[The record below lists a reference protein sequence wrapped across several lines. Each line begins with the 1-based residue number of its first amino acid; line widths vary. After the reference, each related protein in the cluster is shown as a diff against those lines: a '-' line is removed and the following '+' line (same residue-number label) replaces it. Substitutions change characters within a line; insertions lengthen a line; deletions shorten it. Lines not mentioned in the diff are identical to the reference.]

1 MRMWTRRRMLTAAVA
16 TAGLTASAAV
26 PAARAAPAGH
36 VRHAGHV
43 GHVDVADALR
53 SLPGLRLVEERQDA
67 EPGYRHF
74 VLGLRQPV
82 DHTDPAAGTFEQRL
96 TLLHTAAGRPTVLF
110 STGYHA
116 VLTPRR
122 TEPALL
128 LGANQLQVEHRCFG
142 TSLPPGQ
149 PDYAHLTIRQ
159 AAGDHHRVV
168 RLFRR
173 LYPGAWL
180 STGGSKGG
188 MATVYHRRFHPRDVD
203 GTVVYSAPHNVDDHD
218 DSAYLRFLETVGSA
232 PAREAVKAAQRRMLL
247 RRAEMVAR
255 YEAWASATGDTFRI
269 VGSADRAFEV
279 AVLRVLFMF
288 WQRATPADLATIPGP
303 GATTDELYGWLDTWA
318 GLPLYADAAA
328 RRYVPY
334 WYQIGTQ
341 LGYGDVPTA
350 HVADLLRHPG
360 GIEARAFVPREVPM
374 AFDSAAMPDIDRW
387 VRRHGSRLLFVYG
400 TQDPSVAEH
409 FRPGGADSRVLWVP
423 GGNHG
428 VDIADLSP
436 ADRTWAQD
444 ALVRWGAGASSPGR
458 PRPGHSAGPGGG
470 QGSPQSASRAAL

>member
-1 MRMWTRRRMLTAAVA
+1 MLTAAVA
-16 TAGLTASAAV
+16 TAGLTAPAAA
-26 PAARAAPAGH
+26 PARAA
-36 VRHAGHV
+36 HAGHA
-43 GHVDVADALR
+43 GHAGIVDVADALR

-67 EPGYRHF
+67 GPGDRHF

-96 TLLHTAAGRPTVLF
+96 TLLHTAADRPTVLF

-128 LGANQLQVEHRCFG
+128 LGANQLQVEHRFFG
-142 TSLPPGQ
+142 TSVPAGRPG
-149 PDYAHLTIRQ
+149 YAHLTIRQ
-159 AAGDHHRVV
+159 AADDHHRVV

-203 GTVVYSAPHNVDDHD
+203 GSVVYSAPNNVDDRD
-218 DSAYLRFLETVGSA
+218 DSVHLRFLETVGTA

-247 RRAEMVAR
+247 RRTDMVAR
-255 YEAWASATGDTFRI
+255 YEAWASAAGDTFRI

-288 WQRATPADLATIPGP
+288 WQRATPDDLAAIPGP
-303 GATTDELYGWLDTWA
+303 AATTDELYAWLDAWA
-318 GLPLYADAAA
+318 GLPFYADTTA

-334 WYQIGTQ
+334 WYQVGTQ

-360 GIEARAFVPREVPM
+360 GIEARVFVPRDVPM
-374 AFDSAAMPDIDRW
+374 VFDTEAMPDIDRW
-387 VRRHGSRLLFVYG
+387 VRRRGSRLLFVNG
-400 TQDPSVAEH
+400 AQDPSVAEH

-428 VDIADLSP
+428 VDLANLAP
-436 ADRTWAQD
+436 ADRAWAQD
-444 ALVRWGAGASSPGR
+444 ALLRWTGAR
-458 PRPGHSAGPGGG
+458 
-470 QGSPQSASRAAL
+470 

>member
-1 MRMWTRRRMLTAAVA
+1 MLTTAVA
-16 TAGLTASAAV
+16 TAGLTASAAG
-26 PAARAAPAGH
+26 PARAAYGGRGGH
-36 VRHAGHV
+36 GEHGRRDGRGGH
-43 GHVDVADALR
+43 GDVADALR
-53 SLPGLRLVEERQDA
+53 ALPGLRLVEERPDA

-82 DHTDPAAGTFEQRL
+82 DHTDPAAGAFEQRL
-96 TLLHTAAGRPTVLF
+96 TLLHTALDAPTVLF

-122 TEPALL
+122 TEPAVL
-128 LGANQLQVEHRCFG
+128 LGANQLQVEHRHFG
-142 TSLPPGQ
+142 TSVPAGR
-149 PDYAHLTIRQ
+149 PDRTHLTIRQ
-159 AAGDHHRVV
+159 AADDHHRVV
-168 RLFRR
+168 RLLRR

-180 STGGSKGG
+180 STGASKGG

-203 GTVVYSAPHNVDDHD
+203 GTVVYSAPHNVDDRD
-218 DSAYLRFLETVGSA
+218 DSAYLRFLETVGTA

-247 RRAEMVAR
+247 HRAELVAR
-255 YEAWASATGDTFRI
+255 YEDWAAATGDTFRL

-288 WQRATPADLATIPGP
+288 WQRAAPADLAAIPGP
-303 GATTDELYGWLDTWA
+303 RATAGELYAWLDSWA
-318 GLPLYADAAA
+318 GLPLYADTAA

-341 LGYGDVPTA
+341 LGYGDIPTA

-360 GIEARAFVPREVPM
+360 SLTARTFVPPEIPL
-374 AFDSAAMPDIDRW
+374 AFDGAAMPDIDRW

-400 TQDPSVAEH
+400 DQDPSVAEF

-423 GGNHG
+423 GGHHG
-428 VDIADLSP
+428 VDLADLP
-436 ADRTWAQD
+436 AADRAWAEE
-444 ALVRWGAGASSPGR
+444 ALLRWTGTR
-458 PRPGHSAGPGGG
+458 RLT
-470 QGSPQSASRAAL
+470 RRRR